1 MAEGLSL
8 TLRQRAPIA
17 LDCTLECAA
26 GELVALVGPS
36 GSGKTTVLR
45 CVAGL
50 DQAGEGRI
58 TCGGALWFDR
68 GVAVPPQQRRV
79 GMVFQA
85 YSLLPHLSAE
95 DNVALALWHLPRREQ
110 RQVARQWLSRVHL
123 QGLEE
128 RRPAKLSGG
137 QQQRVALARALA
149 RAMSAGD
156 QAPGVL
162 LLDEPFAALD
172 QVTRRKLQQ
181 ELARLRREL
190 PVPIVLV
197 THDLDEARMLADRMV
212 LLHHGTSLQQGA
224 PEDILSRPADV
235 RIARLVGH
243 TNLFEAEVVQS
254 DGAGASLL
262 WQGQRLTVSEKP
274 RFRPG
279 TRVCWLIPPEGVLL
293 LRRDWTP
300 RDSDHNLVSGC
311 VEDSVALGP
320 YTQVGLRLESG
331 GLPLS
336 FSLPTRVAR
345 RYDITA
351 GAAIRVSLLAE
362 SIHLMPWSDLSAQLS
377 LS

>member
-1 MAEGLSL
+1 MLEGLSL
-8 TLRQRAPIA
+8 TLRQSEPIA
-17 LDCTLECAA
+17 LDCSFECAA

-50 DQAGEGRI
+50 QQAAYGRI
-58 TCGGALWFDR
+58 ACGGEVWFDQ
-68 GVAVPPQQRRV
+68 GVAVKAQQRRV
-79 GMVFQA
+79 GMVFQQ

-95 DNVALALWHLPRREQ
+95 DNVALALWQLPRQEQ
-110 RQVARQWLSRVHL
+110 RQAARQWLLRAHL

-128 RRPAKLSGG
+128 RRPGQLSGG

-149 RAMSAGD
+149 RAISTGN

-172 QVTRRKLQQ
+172 QATRRKLQQ

-212 LLHHGTSLQQGA
+212 LLHHGSSLEQGA

-243 TNLFEAEVVQS
+243 TNLFEAEVVKA
-254 DGAGASLL
+254 DTAGVALL
-262 WQGQRLTVSEKP
+262 WQGQRLTVSEET
-274 RFRPG
+274 RFTPG

-293 LRRDWTP
+293 QRRDWTP
-300 RDSDHNLVSGC
+300 RDSDHNLVAGC

-336 FSLPTRVAR
+336 FSLPTHVAR
-345 RYDITA
+345 RNGIA
-351 GAAIRVSLLAE
+351 PGAAVRVSLLAE
-362 SIHLMPWSDLSAQLS
+362 AIHLMPWSELRA
-377 LS
+377 